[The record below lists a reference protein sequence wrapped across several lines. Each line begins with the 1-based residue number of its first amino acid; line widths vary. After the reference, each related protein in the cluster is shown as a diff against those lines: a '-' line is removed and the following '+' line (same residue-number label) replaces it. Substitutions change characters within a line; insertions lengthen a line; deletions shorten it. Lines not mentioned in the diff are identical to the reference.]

1 MLSHLVGPRVIA
13 LPGLLVAVLIGVTVA
28 GPDLAVCGPHCGGR
42 IVQPPPAAALV
53 YLPPRPGFF
62 GTAPLTPG
70 QLATVATFPFIVW
83 GADEVRRTLIRRR
96 RQAHAAAKGD
106 FRPSPVRSLAA
117 TLEACS
123 AGGDGAMKLIT
134 AIVKPDRLD
143 DVTRAVTEASLAGA
157 ISLQRIARTLIA
169 LAERWSSVEPA
180 AEPVASP
187 FAGAPDL
194 NDDRAIETSGVL
206 FMEGGG
212 EPAEIARIK
221 SELET
226 MAVGSEQVGSWLA
239 SVMEASWG
247 WPKRC
252 CPTRSSPISWL
263 SGTGSLA
270 ATGRMAAP
278 HSSSRGT
285 FAAPSR

>member
-1 MLSHLVGPRVIA
+1 
-13 LPGLLVAVLIGVTVA
+13 
-28 GPDLAVCGPHCGGR
+28 
-42 IVQPPPAAALV
+42 
-53 YLPPRPGFF
+53 
-62 GTAPLTPG
+62 
-70 QLATVATFPFIVW
+70 
-83 GADEVRRTLIRRR
+83 
-96 RQAHAAAKGD
+96 
-106 FRPSPVRSLAA
+106 
-117 TLEACS
+117 
-123 AGGDGAMKLIT
+123 MKLIT